1 MITDLLDI
9 DLLRTFVLAVE
20 FDSFARAADQVS
32 RSQSAVSLQMQ
43 RLEEIT
49 GQQLFLKQGRGW
61 RLTAAGE
68 LLVGYARQM
77 LDINNQ
83 ALAALTAKHIAGKVR
98 LGLPADFAESGL
110 PVVLARFAGIHP
122 QMEIEVTIDRHAILA
137 QQLQHGKLDVII
149 SFGKKT
155 PEDAIPI
162 GALPIRW
169 IGNNNKAIAQQQP
182 LPLLLF
188 EAPCLFRS
196 TGLTA
201 LEKVKRKW
209 RPALTSGSVAG
220 TWAAAQAGL
229 GITIRTE
236 MGLPPGCIALA
247 SSSGLPPLP
256 DIEVYMLTHKKTPP
270 PAVKRLTS
278 ILHETIA
285 MQLQEIRMKS
295 RKHGERSRKAKSK
308 KLL

>member
-1 MITDLLDI
+1 MITDLLEL
-9 DLLRTFVLAVE
+9 DLLRTFVLAVDL
-20 FDSFARAADQVS
+20 DSFARAADQVS

-61 RLTAAGE
+61 VLTANGE
-68 LLVGYARQM
+68 ILLGYARQM

-83 ALAALTAKHIAGKVR
+83 AIAALTATHIAGKVK

-110 PVVLARFAGIHP
+110 PVALARFAAIHP
-122 QMEIEVTIDRHAILA
+122 QMEIEVTLDRHVILA
-137 QQLQHGKLDVII
+137 QQLQSGKLDLII
-149 SFGKKT
+149 SFGKT
-155 PEDAIPI
+155 VPENAIPI
-162 GALPIRW
+162 GQVPIRW
-169 IGNNNKAIAQQQP
+169 IGGSNNAVALQQP

-196 TGLTA
+196 TGLAA

-220 TWAAAQAGL
+220 MWAAAQAGL

-236 MGLPPGCIALA
+236 IGIPAGCRVLTA
-247 SSSGLPPLP
+247 SSGLPALP
-256 DIEVYMLTHKKTPP
+256 DIQVFILTHKETPA
-270 PAVKRLTS
+270 PAVKRLID
-278 ILHETIA
+278 ILHDTITA
-285 MQLQEIRMKS
+285 QLHDIRK
-295 RKHGERSRKAKSK
+295 RAKK
-308 KLL
+308 PVK